1 MKSWLIKIFFE
12 LIDTIYILIGSI
24 LIIAAYIYFRS
35 GLIGIPES
43 PWMGLFVV
51 LIAFVVFLLPYYII
65 LKLKLNKKSNK
76 DA

>member
-1 MKSWLIKIFFE
+1 
-12 LIDTIYILIGSI
+12 
-24 LIIAAYIYFRS
+24 
-35 GLIGIPES
+35 
-43 PWMGLFVV
+43 MGLFVV